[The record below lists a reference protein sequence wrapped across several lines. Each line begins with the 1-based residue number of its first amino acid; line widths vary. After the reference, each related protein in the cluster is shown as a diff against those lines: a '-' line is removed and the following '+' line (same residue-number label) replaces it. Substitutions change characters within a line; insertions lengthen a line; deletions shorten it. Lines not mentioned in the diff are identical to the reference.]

1 MRVTAPRMSASNPF
15 AIEPGAG
22 TARLRVSGGS
32 ARARD
37 IGIVSMW
44 AGLPITFAGL
54 ALIGVGSIHYD
65 PGDTPGLRTAGI
77 VTLSIGA
84 AAVLA
89 ALPLLVIGSTSVK
102 NAEGRKVATTGFG
115 RF

>member
-1 MRVTAPRMSASNPF
+1 MRVTAPGMSASNAF

-37 IGIVSMW
+37 IGIVGLA
-44 AGLPITFAGL
+44 AGLPVTFAGL
-54 ALIGVGSIHYD
+54 TLIGVGSIRD
-65 PGDTPGLRTAGI
+65 EPGERTAGI

-102 NAEGRKVATTGFG
+102 NGEGRSVATRGFG